1 MLCLTCFNQLR
12 IECTFNK
19 GDKRCYT
26 CPICKR
32 AGPSSRLF
40 SATPNPL
47 MRAPMNFVEIMREL
61 ALLVPR
67 SSTRHSNKLLQHA
80 QKEPEISATTSTAA
94 AAPITNIS
102 YPPSALRLDGYD
114 AAAASASTKPARMR
128 LGMGSKKA
136 GMLLP
141 GNVLLRNKVEF
152 LHKEF
157 SDVAGLVVR
166 VNFYQN
172 SIVEKYAARES
183 KLVTLRQL
191 TVFGR
196 HLTLDKLLRSAN
208 YVREELP
215 VRLAHRIIDI
225 QHLPFIVG
233 TNPHI
238 QLIYSLYWQAFEA
251 FRLFP
256 EIKTIEQNR
265 QFCRLI
271 ESQLQTHLVIIPQLA
286 MGMAEASTPEHM
298 SAETADRFLNEM
310 LRSRIGRRV
319 LAEQHIALSDTYEQ
333 GLTAQDPSKRHNGNL
348 SVVNEEEEDGWI
360 GIVNTRCRAGEVVER
375 VSALAKRWFKE
386 TSPNR
391 NIEPPEVK
399 IDGHANAVFTYIP
412 DHIEYILFELLKNSM
427 RFTLETHGGSRVDK
441 TAGMNPSHNESHNL
455 LDDDRLFGLTWNEPG
470 ILPGYSKSPLR
481 RSFYMEQKVQIYGTD
496 HLLTH
501 LEPIS
506 PNHLYP
512 PSSTTLTSSGTAS
525 NPSSSQPAAAPVS
538 KASPPLKKLPPIV
551 VTVGASRND
560 ITFRVSDQGGG
571 FAHTQMANL
580 WSYTHASRHAFL
592 TNLSNMPKLAGKVEE
607 IRHTEHQPS
616 STEMNNSSDLPPPQT
631 NTVASAASGP
641 FELEERSLHLG
652 LGLPMSRVYANYWGG
667 TIGVHSMHGYGTD
680 AYVKISLGNQLENL
694 KYRDGEGNGFV

>member
-1 MLCLTCFNQLR
+1 NHR
-12 IECTFNK
+12 
-19 GDKRCYT
+19 
-26 CPICKR
+26 
-32 AGPSSRLF
+32 
-40 SATPNPL
+40 
-47 MRAPMNFVEIMREL
+47 
-61 ALLVPR
+61 
-67 SSTRHSNKLLQHA
+67 
-80 QKEPEISATTSTAA
+80 
-94 AAPITNIS
+94 
-102 YPPSALRLDGYD
+102 
-114 AAAASASTKPARMR
+114 
-128 LGMGSKKA
+128 
-136 GMLLP
+136 
-141 GNVLLRNKVEF
+141 
-152 LHKEF
+152 
-157 SDVAGLVVR
+157 
-166 VNFYQN
+166 NFYQN

-333 GLTAQDPSKRHNGNL
+333 GLTSQDPSKRHNGNL
-348 SVVNEEEEDGWI
+348 SVVDEEEEDGWI

-375 VSALAKRWFKE
+375 VSALAKRWFIE

-427 RFTLETHGGSRVDK
+427 RFTLETH
-441 TAGMNPSHNESHNL
+441 
-455 LDDDRLFGLTWNEPG
+455 
-470 ILPGYSKSPLR
+470 
-481 RSFYMEQKVQIYGTD
+481 
-496 HLLTH
+496 
-501 LEPIS
+501 
-506 PNHLYP
+506 
-512 PSSTTLTSSGTAS
+512 
-525 NPSSSQPAAAPVS
+525 APVS

-592 TNLSNMPKLAGKVEE
+592 TNLSNMPKLAGK
-607 IRHTEHQPS
+607 
-616 STEMNNSSDLPPPQT
+616 
-631 NTVASAASGP
+631 NTVANAAKGP

-694 KYRDGEGNGFV
+694 

>member
-1 MLCLTCFNQLR
+1 MAFLHLQKQTR
-12 IECTFNK
+12 IAFQRHRRRLPTTQVQAFSSCS
-19 GDKRCYT
+19 
-26 CPICKR
+26 
-32 AGPSSRLF
+32 PSHSHPHPHAS
-40 SATPNPL
+40 SAPHPH
-47 MRAPMNFVEIMREL
+47 
-61 ALLVPR
+61 
-67 SSTRHSNKLLQHA
+67 ST
-80 QKEPEISATTSTAA
+80 
-94 AAPITNIS
+94 
-102 YPPSALRLDGYD
+102 
-114 AAAASASTKPARMR
+114 SASHTHA
-128 LGMGSKKA
+128 LN
-136 GMLLP
+136 LP
-141 GNVLLRNKVEF
+141 HGHTHNHR
-152 LHKEF
+152 
-157 SDVAGLVVR
+157 
-166 VNFYQN
+166 NFYQN

-333 GLTAQDPSKRHNGNL
+333 GLTSQDPSKRHNGNL
-348 SVVNEEEEDGWI
+348 SVVDEEEEDGWI

-375 VSALAKRWFKE
+375 VSALAKRWFIE

-481 RSFYMEQKVQIYGTD
+481 RSFHMEQKVQIYGTD

-512 PSSTTLTSSGTAS
+512 PSSTSTSSRNAS
-525 NPSSSQPAAAPVS
+525 KPSSQAAASVS

-616 STEMNNSSDLPPPQT
+616 NEKSNSSSTDSHRQK
-631 NTVASAASGP
+631 NTVANAAKGP